1 MSNETEGF
9 LQRPGVESR
18 CCQLERSVDKDLERP
33 LLSERPLLL
42 EQCLPLGREAG
53 AIFVVVVIPVCR
65 IWTRTVAHTVLVRVA
80 ERSEAQTT
88 LNFLGVVSVEQES
101 K

>member
-1 MSNETEGF
+1 
-9 LQRPGVESR
+9 
-18 CCQLERSVDKDLERP
+18 
-33 LLSERPLLL
+33 
-42 EQCLPLGREAG
+42 LGREAG

-65 IWTRTVAHTVLVRVA
+65 KWTRTVAHTVLVRVA